1 MESYS
6 YAVYLHGYLVVS
18 SQPML
23 ESQAL
28 AETAKYSGEGFVVD
42 IEECEEF
49 FCDEQGATK

>member
-49 FCDEQGATK
+49 FCDEQGA